1 MKQFTQNRFLV
12 LLVAILLIANLGLM
26 LYFFAFRHKE
36 ETGRMQPRVSD
47 FVQKQLGFNA
57 DQSAKFQALWDQH
70 KDEIKPVLED
80 MKKSKDSLYN
90 LLRNP
95 QATDSAAVALT
106 NRIGEK
112 QKEWELLIFHHFQKV
127 RAICD
132 SSQLPKFDSLVHQM
146 VNRGPWMRKR
156 RPPEKEN

>member
-26 LYFFAFRHKE
+26 LYFFAFRHKDE
-36 ETGRMQPRVSD
+36 GARVQPRVSD

-57 DQSAKFQALWDQH
+57 DQSARFQQLWDQH
-70 KDEIKPVLED
+70 KQDIKPVLDD
-80 MKKSKDSLYN
+80 MKKLKDSLYN
-90 LLRNP
+90 LLKSP
-95 QATDSAAVALT
+95 QINDSAAMALSD
-106 NRIGEK
+106 RIGEK

-146 VNRGPWMRKR
+146 INRGSWMRRKR
-156 RPPEKEN
+156 APEK

>member
-12 LLVAILLIANLGLM
+12 LLVAILLVANLGLM
-26 LYFFAFRHKE
+26 LYFFAFKHKE
-36 ETGRMQPRVSD
+36 ERPKGPPRVSD

-57 DQSAKFQALWDQH
+57 DQSAKFQQLWDQH
-70 KDEIKPVLED
+70 KQEIKPVMED
-80 MKKSKDSLYN
+80 MKKLKDSLYN
-90 LLRNP
+90 LLQSP
-95 QATDSAAVALT
+95 QVNDSAAEALSD
-106 NRIGEK
+106 RIGSK

-146 VNRGPWMRKR
+146 VNRGPWMRRR